1 MSRLPL
7 SRLKK
12 LSKVLRLAIKS
23 ASRSGSRLAMID
35 SSSEIFSSVSVF
47 TSSAAA
53 MIAATDEVVVD
64 VALGSDVVI
73 AVPSRVVVIVVVGDD
88 IVVEHC

>member
-23 ASRSGSRLAMID
+23 VSRSGSRLAMID
-35 SSSEIFSSVSVF
+35 SSSEILSSVSVF

-53 MIAATDEVVVD
+53 MIAATDEVAVV
-64 VALGSDVVI
+64 GPDVVI
-73 AVPSRVVVIVVVGDD
+73 AVPSRVVVIVVVVGDD